1 MHRTLKILRVFSSKG
16 ERLAR
21 PRMPSFK
28 LIGMKCKPPDK
39 WLFRIYIAAPSLFKL
54 GKEYRFA
61 AAVKRIADNRIAGC
75 RKMSPNLM
83 RPTGN
88 GARLQ

>member
-1 MHRTLKILRVFSSKG
+1 MHRTLKILSVFSSKG

-39 WLFRIYIAAPSLFKL
+39 RLFRIHITVPSLFEL
-54 GKEYRFA
+54 GKEYRLT
-61 AAVKRIADNRIAGC
+61 AAV
-75 RKMSPNLM
+75 
-83 RPTGN
+83 
-88 GARLQ
+88 Q